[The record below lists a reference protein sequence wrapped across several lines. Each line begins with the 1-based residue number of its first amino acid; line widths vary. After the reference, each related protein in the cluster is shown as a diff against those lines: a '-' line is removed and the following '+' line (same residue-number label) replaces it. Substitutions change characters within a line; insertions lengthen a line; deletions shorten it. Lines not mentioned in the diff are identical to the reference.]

1 MDDLL
6 FLSECVSSIHP
17 MSVWEFDRECNL
29 LRTNCPNDRHPGS
42 FVYTDLRALLKHFA
56 FTYSRPSIVSGK
68 FPIMWI
74 IDSKPGTDGPD
85 RLFAFGPFFM
95 ESFPEADMI
104 QALKKEDLSTPERH
118 RYLDR
123 FRAITVISFMSAL
136 EYAVMFHYAI
146 TGEKISPY
154 ELHHEA
160 YSLPAFTEG
169 QNDEDTQYHGTYEM
183 EAKMLQMVR
192 EGDKSVFDF
201 LNTLPFTSVGK
212 LATNRSDALRQ
223 VKNMILVSIVLFS
236 RAAID
241 GGLYPDTAMTLT
253 DRYFQAVEAS
263 KDFQEIAQINGSMQK
278 DFVNRVYEI
287 RHKQCYSRAVQ
298 SVVEHIRLHLEDEI
312 DLKVLAKELGYTEYY
327 LFRKFKQETG
337 TTVKQFIRSE
347 RLEKA
352 AYLLSNPRSSVKDI
366 SERFHFSSQ
375 SYFIE
380 CFKEKY
386 GVTPGQYQAGGM
398 NSQSLD
404 SPSS

>member
-327 LFRKFKQETG
+327 LFRKFKQETAM
-337 TTVKQFIRSE
+337 TPSQYRS
-347 RLEKA
+347 KA
-352 AYLLSNPRSSVKDI
+352 SRTGSDGEPPD
-366 SERFHFSSQ
+366 
-375 SYFIE
+375 
-380 CFKEKY
+380 
-386 GVTPGQYQAGGM
+386 TP
-398 NSQSLD
+398 
-404 SPSS
+404 